1 MVGPAAAVESVG
13 LQDAEHIGSGEKMA
27 TFHTADLAVVEA
39 MNRVLSTRMRV
50 IGRAEEGTSGGAIF
64 VELGDGAPGVVTTFL
79 GTRERAEQTA
89 RFVNYAHAS
98 GLAVP
103 PHLHVVEMGTSV
115 YLVQARLE
123 GEPPKT
129 VTPAVIDAV
138 VEVNDSFADL
148 LLGHP
153 EVPPLPLCLRDS
165 GDPYPRHEVLAAHS
179 ARSRAILNAIQTIGR
194 EQSGEGAGNDLHH
207 VDLDLSNVLLDEAGS
222 VVGVVDWN
230 LGVFRGDR
238 HQALVKTRFEQEW
251 ALHAPA
257 PESMQVAAAAH
268 LDDIL
273 EHRVAATD
281 LSRYWA
287 SRMLYQLHW
296 ILQYGRPEHVDWHL
310 AVAEER
316 LL

>member
-1 MVGPAAAVESVG
+1 
-13 LQDAEHIGSGEKMA
+13 MA
-27 TFHTADLAVVEA
+27 TSDTADLAVVEA
-39 MNRVLSTRMRV
+39 INRVLSTRMRV

-64 VELGDGAPGVVTTFL
+64 VDLGDGAPGVVTTFL

-89 RFVNYAHAS
+89 QFVNYAYAS
-98 GLAVP
+98 GLPVP
-103 PHLHVVEMGTSV
+103 PHLHVVELGTTV
-115 YLVQARLE
+115 HLIQARLE
-123 GEPPKT
+123 GEPPET
-129 VTPAVIDAV
+129 VSPAVIDAV
-138 VEVNDSFADL
+138 VEVNDSFAGL
-148 LLGHP
+148 LYDHP
-153 EVPPLPLCLRDS
+153 EVPTLPLCLRES

-179 ARSRAILNAIQTIGR
+179 ARSRVILNAIQTIGR
-194 EQSGEGAGNDLHH
+194 EHPGEAEGDDLHH
-207 VDLDLSNVLLDEAGS
+207 VDLDLSNVLIDKSGS

-238 HQALVKTRFEQEW
+238 NQALVKTRFEQEW
-251 ALHAPA
+251 ALHASA
-257 PESMQVAAAAH
+257 PESMQVAAASH

-287 SRMLYQLHW
+287 SRLLYQLHW
-296 ILQYGRPEHVDWHL
+296 MLQYGRPEHVEWHL